1 MEERA
6 RWARINN
13 FDAKQYEAERVRLEA
28 RLRDLL
34 DDEDVNA

>member
-13 FDAKQYEAERVRLEA
+13 FEAKQYDAERLRLEA
-28 RLRDLL
+28 RLRLLL
-34 DDEDVNA
+34 DDEDVKA